1 MRGRH
6 DELGGLL
13 VRLEVPREVGV
24 RIREQVLDG
33 VTGAPAHG
41 EARLLGQRGNAV
53 GLLRVGDEGE
63 DGALLGRRSAARCGG
78 VAGWHAE
85 IPPRAAF
92 TMPGRKFTKSQ
103 TRHRASRTPFWG

>member
-1 MRGRH
+1 MRRRH
-6 DELGGLL
+6 HELGGLL

-24 RIREQVLDG
+24 RIREEVLDG

-53 GLLRVGDEGE
+53 GLLRGGDEGE
-63 DGALLGRRSAARCGG
+63 DGGLLVGAQQRGADGSLGHAA
-78 VAGWHAE
+78 
-85 IPPRAAF
+85 IPPRSAF

-103 TRHRASRTPFWG
+103 PATAHTTLFWG